1 MHLGASNWLA
11 AHIGTPSRVLEFGSL
26 NINGT
31 ARDYAPTAF
40 WWGLDMQDGPGVDEV
55 ADAASWCPI
64 ESFAADTV
72 VCAEVLEHTPN
83 SLQIIANAYR
93 HLKPGGRFLMT
104 CASHGRQPHSAID
117 GGPLRDGEYYEN
129 ITPAEYRN
137 MAELAGFVITHSQY
151 HADRGDLYALGIK
164 PL

>member
-1 MHLGASNWLA
+1 MHLGASNWIA
-11 AHIGTPSRVLEFGSL
+11 AHIESPLRVLEFGSL

-31 ARDYAPTAF
+31 ARDYAPNAY
-40 WWGLDMQDGPGVDEV
+40 WWGLDMQEGPGVDEV
-55 ADAASWCPI
+55 GDAASWRPI

-72 VCAEVLEHTPN
+72 ICAEVLEHTPDAM
-83 SLQIIANAYR
+83 QIIANAYY
-93 HLKPGGRFLMT
+93 HLKLGGRFLMT
-104 CASHGRQPHSAID
+104 CASHGRQPHSAVD

-129 ITPAEYRN
+129 VTPAEYRT
-137 MAELAGFVITHSQY
+137 MAELAGFVIADLEY